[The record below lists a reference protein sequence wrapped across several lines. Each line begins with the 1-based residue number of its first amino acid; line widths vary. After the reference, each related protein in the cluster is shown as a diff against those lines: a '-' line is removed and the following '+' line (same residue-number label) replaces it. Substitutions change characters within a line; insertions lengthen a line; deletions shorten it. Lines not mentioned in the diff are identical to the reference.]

1 MNDNPKFVKETLLN
15 IVRSMDNDKSRFVR
29 NPEKDFT
36 RRRTLDF
43 QTMIKFILSAGSNTL
58 ATEIMNFFDFSRF
71 PSVSAFVQ
79 QRKKILPEAFYH
91 LLIEFNRQM
100 PVSPKLFRGYRLLAV
115 DGSDLTLP
123 FNPDEP
129 ENIRT
134 KDHCNFM
141 HLNTVYDVC
150 SRLYL
155 DAYFFSGSK
164 GGEASAAADMI
175 RKLPEK
181 YPVILLA
188 DRGYENYNLF
198 ANMEERLFDY
208 VVRIKDTDSTGI
220 MSGINLPDTQEFDVE
235 KRIVIT
241 RHSTGP
247 AAVMPQTYKYLNRS
261 ARFDFIENSK
271 APDYD
276 ITIRF
281 VRFQLDNGQFE
292 VLATS
297 LPKETF
303 SAEDLKEM
311 YHLRWNIET
320 AYLLSK
326 WAMGMASYH
335 SRKADSIMQE
345 IYAELVMYNF
355 VMYICMDLN
364 IEGRGR
370 KHPQQIKFTQAI
382 KICLHFFKHTQTMQ
396 TYDVEATILKFLL
409 PVRCNRS
416 YPRKVVSP
424 SVVGFNYRLA

>member
-155 DAYFFSGSK
+155 DASFFLGSK

-198 ANMEERLFDY
+198 ANVEERLFDY
-208 VVRIKDTDSTGI
+208 AVRIKDTDSTGI

-247 AAVMPQTYKYLNRS
+247 AAVMPQTYKYLSKS

-271 APDYD
+271 SPDYE

-303 SAEDLKEM
+303 SAEDLKEI
-311 YHLRWNIET
+311 YHLR
-320 AYLLSK
+320 
-326 WAMGMASYH
+326 
-335 SRKADSIMQE
+335 
-345 IYAELVMYNF
+345 
-355 VMYICMDLN
+355 
-364 IEGRGR
+364 
-370 KHPQQIKFTQAI
+370 
-382 KICLHFFKHTQTMQ
+382 
-396 TYDVEATILKFLL
+396 
-409 PVRCNRS
+409 
-416 YPRKVVSP
+416 
-424 SVVGFNYRLA
+424 